1 MSEQQNDDSHT
12 LLSRELLLSRLLEQV
27 WNVLLVVSIAGGL
40 LSILRFSYTG
50 WLPVYNVHLFV
61 ILFFSGCW
69 VFRRRLSFNV
79 RVGIILFLFYLVGIS
94 GLFSFGLI
102 GAGIWWLILCTLIA
116 NMFFSVRTGIIHA
129 GISLAIIV
137 AAGIA
142 FTGGFLPIPF
152 DANEYIREPSTWFTL
167 LVGCVG
173 LSMLIIAAVTTY
185 QRAILGLLQE
195 VEYSKRQKMTLLE
208 KQQQALDEIKALQS
222 IIPICSN
229 CRKVRDDEGF
239 WENVEAYMH
248 RRADIHFSH
257 GMCPDC
263 GQMLYGG
270 VWNEAM
276 GTDASKNQDE
286 PADMPPRNLKDK

>member
-1 MSEQQNDDSHT
+1 MTGQEQDDNHA
-12 LLSRELLLSRLLEQV
+12 LLSRELLLSRLLEQI
-27 WNVLLVVSIAGGL
+27 WNVVLAVSLLGGL
-40 LSILRFSYTG
+40 LSIQRFRFTG
-50 WLPVYNVHLFV
+50 WLPIYNVHLFV
-61 ILFFSGCW
+61 ILFFSVCW
-69 VFRRRLSFNV
+69 IYRRQLSFHI
-79 RVGIILFLFYLVGIS
+79 RVGILLFLFYLVGIS

-102 GAGIWWLILCTLIA
+102 SAGIWWLILCTLIA
-116 NMFFSVRTGIIHA
+116 NMFYSLRTGIIHV
-129 GISLAIIV
+129 GICLAIIV
-137 AAGIA
+137 VAAVTITSGYIVV
-142 FTGGFLPIPF
+142 PF
-152 DANEYIREPSTWFTL
+152 DANEYITRPSTWITL
-167 LVGCVG
+167 LVGCVA
-173 LSMLIIAAVTTY
+173 LSILIISAVVTY

-195 VEYSKRQKMTLLE
+195 VEHSKKQKIKLLK

-257 GMCPDC
+257 GLCPDC

-276 GTDASKNQDE
+276 DKTEFKDATKPE
-286 PADMPPRNLKDK
+286 